1 MSFKDKDG
9 VTRCM
14 VVGVIIITLLLI
26 LIGCGARRK
35 TLPSQS
41 EVRRD
46 SIYTKVA
53 ERTVYK
59 RDTVRIHVP
68 QQVAVAQV
76 KDSTSRLENDWAV
89 STAHVYRDG
98 TLRHTLETKAG
109 TRPIET
115 ETPIVYRDSIAYR
128 DREVEKEVTKE
139 VEKPLGKWQ
148 KRQIAGFWVLAVAVL
163 GYVGIKTRRMW
174 LPLLRGLI

>member
-1 MSFKDKDG
+1 MKCKREEIVRWCILAG
-9 VTRCM
+9 
-14 VVGVIIITLLLI
+14 ILLILMLI

-35 TLPSQS
+35 MPHSQS

-46 SIYTKVA
+46 SIYTKVV

-98 TLRHTLETKAG
+98 TLRHSLETKAG

-115 ETPIVYRDSIAYR
+115 ETPIVYRDSIVYR
-128 DREVEKEVTKE
+128 DQDVQMVEGRE
-139 VEKPLGKWQ
+139 VEKPLSKWQ
-148 KRQIAGFWVLAVAVL
+148 KRQIAGFWVLVVAVL
-163 GYVGIKTRRMW
+163 SYVGVKTRRVW
-174 LPLLRGLI
+174 LPLVRRLI